1 MLKQAILYCLGSLL
15 FLGTLSANPSDV
27 ENGVSHKAWDDLL
40 KKHVSST
47 GKVNYEGFKADKS
60 KIDAYIKTL
69 ANNHP
74 SSSWSKN
81 AEMAFWINLYNAFT
95 IQQILEV
102 YPVSSIMKVAGG
114 KVWDTKKVKIGS
126 KYYTL
131 NQIEK
136 DMLLKKFKEPRVHFA
151 VNCAAKSCPPL
162 MNKAWTESN
171 IQSSFDLRA
180 RMFVNNLSFNTISS
194 SSIQIS
200 KIFEWYA
207 SDFGGSSNL
216 IKYINKYSKLTVSS
230 SAKVIYKEYDWNL
243 NK

>member
-1 MLKQAILYCLGSLL
+1 MLKQIILYCLGSLW
-15 FLGTLSANPSDV
+15 FFGTLAAMPSDT
-27 ENGVSHKAWDDLL
+27 ETGVSHRAWDALL
-40 KKHVSST
+40 KEHVSNT
-47 GKVNYEGFKADKS
+47 GKVDYNGFKADKS
-60 KIDAYIKTL
+60 KLDAYIQTL
-69 ANNHP
+69 QENHP

-81 AEMAFWINLYNAFT
+81 EEMAFWINLYNAFT
-95 IQQILEV
+95 IQQVLEV

-114 KVWDTKKVKIGS
+114 KVWDAKKIKVGS

-136 DMLLKKFKEPRVHFA
+136 DMLLKKFNEPRVHFA

-162 MNKAWTESN
+162 MNKAWTAEN

-216 IKYINKYSKLTVSS
+216 IKYINKYSKITISS
-230 SAKVIYKEYDWNL
+230 SAKISYKEYNWNL
-243 NK
+243 NE